1 MAQDDK
7 LVKVEPLLSMVGN
20 WSGFLSLSSEKEMT
34 TFRKNERS
42 GRPLG
47 QEVFVDHIEAL
58 LERTPQ
64 PQKPGP
70 KQKAE

>member
-1 MAQDDK
+1 
-7 LVKVEPLLSMVGN
+7 MVGN
-20 WSGFLSLSSEKEMT
+20 WRNFLSLSSEEEMSI
-34 TFRKNERS
+34 FHRHERS

-47 QEVFVDHIEAL
+47 EEVFVDHIKVL
-58 LERTPQ
+58 LTRTLR